1 MEQPL
6 DQGGKGA
13 RWLAVSVVVLVLG
26 AAGALVVLMK
36 QASRP
41 AALEAEGSAS
51 GDAPSPVAPGRDA
64 PSLPPPHR
72 KLGQMPVVSED
83 RVVLNGLVPEAKAC
97 LGLDGSAPGAVPDLG
112 TDSGYLGVLLEV
124 EPSGRPARAAATS
137 FAGARVPEAQATCIA
152 AALLKLQF
160 SRASS
165 TRLLQRR
172 YYLGGG
178 APPVEPPIP
187 EQVTDAALASSLSAL
202 GEVGTLCP
210 SLLNQQPAS
219 LAAWGAQ
226 VIFGPEGEPAWRV
239 SEPTI
244 APDAATCLNEALA
257 KLRLPATQF
266 ASQVSIQIDCAAGRC
281 NLTGSV
287 AQTAEAVE

>member
-26 AAGALVVLMK
+26 AAAALVVLMK

-41 AALEAEGSAS
+41 AALEAAGS

-97 LGLDGSAPGAVPDLG
+97 LGLDGSAPGASPDLG

-137 FAGARVPEAQATCIA
+137 FAGARVSEAQATCIS

-178 APPVEPPIP
+178 APPVEPLLP
-187 EQVTDAALASSLSAL
+187 ERVTDAALASSLSAL
-202 GEVGTLCP
+202 GEVGTRCP

-219 LAAWGAQ
+219 LAGWGAQ
-226 VIFGPEGEPAWRV
+226 VIFGPEGEPAWRA
-239 SEPTI
+239 SEPTL
-244 APDAATCLNEALA
+244 APDTATCLNEALA

-266 ASQVSIQIDCAAGRC
+266 ASQVSIQIACAAGRC
-281 NLTGSV
+281 SLTGSV